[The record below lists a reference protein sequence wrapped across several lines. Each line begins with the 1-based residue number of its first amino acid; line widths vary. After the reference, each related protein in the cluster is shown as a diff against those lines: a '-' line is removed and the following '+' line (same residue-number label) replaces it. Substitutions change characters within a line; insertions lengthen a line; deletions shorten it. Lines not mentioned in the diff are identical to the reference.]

1 MDRERAGQLVEAGM
15 WLQLTG
21 DLEGARR
28 LFEQAL
34 VLDPGN
40 TRAREL
46 VGAGRPVAARP
57 QPVHH
62 GMAPPRGAAPSAH
75 VSPAPQQAHPPQH
88 SFRPAPPGP
97 SPAVRTPPMG
107 MAMPRPQDPRSD
119 TFRKP
124 QPQEDA
130 SSTLDLDVTV
140 EEPGSARPLDRPAVP
155 EGPAWTTP
163 AAPRPAASSP
173 SPVWPPPAPPDA
185 PTTTPFGRAPELAPV
200 PSTVPSHA
208 TSAWDSASE
217 PGVRISQVTPG
228 LGDAMDLVADRP
240 SVPVTSAPPGD
251 VAVHSEVQALMR
263 GARDLLELDDHS
275 GAMEL
280 ILKAQALS
288 PNDPEVQTLR
298 ERSEDVLLAMYESRL
313 GPMSALP
320 RVVLKDDEIIW
331 LNFDHRA
338 GFVLAQ
344 IDGTVRFEDLF
355 EVCGMSRIDT
365 ARILAQLV
373 DEGVISTS

>member
-1 MDRERAGQLVEAGM
+1 M

-40 TRAREL
+40 ARAREL
-46 VGAGRPVAARP
+46 VSGGRPSPVRP
-57 QPVHH
+57 QPAGY
-62 GMAPPRGAAPSAH
+62 GMAPPRGAT
-75 VSPAPQQAHPPQH
+75 PATAVPPAVPQQAHPPQPP
-88 SFRPAPPGP
+88 FRPSPPGTA
-97 SPAVRTPPMG
+97 PAVRTPPMG
-107 MAMPRPQDPRSD
+107 LAMPRPPAPPASAPPGA
-119 TFRKP
+119 FRRP
-124 QPQEDA
+124 QPQDDA

-140 EEPGSARPLDRPAVP
+140 EEPAPARQTDRGQVPQRSAWA
-155 EGPAWTTP
+155 AP
-163 AAPRPAASSP
+163 AAPRPAAPSP
-173 SPVWPPPAPPDA
+173 SPAPVLPPAPADA
-185 PTTTPFGRAPELAPV
+185 PTTSPFGRPPALAPA
-200 PSTVPSHA
+200 PSGAPAHA

-217 PGVRISQVTPG
+217 PGVHISQVTPG

-240 SVPVTSAPPGD
+240 SAPVAPAPPGD

-298 ERSEDVLLAMYESRL
+298 ERSEAVLLAMYESRL
-313 GPMSALP
+313 GPMSAHP
-320 RVVLKDDEIIW
+320 RVVMKDDEIIW